1 MKKFTFKYTPTIWV
15 LLSVVLGLT
24 LAGIGF
30 NVFNL
35 VNYIPSGTTNTIIY
49 SVIIALVSVLM
60 VIDISFM
67 VAGRYLIKDKVLFV
81 CFGFFK
87 SKISL
92 DDVRAIVLFK
102 KSNKLVLYYG
112 QDKYTVIM
120 IADTLYDDF
129 VIAIRKENKKI
140 LFSTEFDGED
150 TPE

>member
-1 MKKFTFKYTPTIWV
+1 MKKFTFKYTPTVWV

-35 VNYIPSGTTNTIIY
+35 VNYIPSGTTNTVIY

-60 VIDISFM
+60 IIDISFM
-67 VAGRYLIKDKVLFV
+67 VGGRYLVKDKVLFV

-92 DDVRAIVLFK
+92 DDVRAVVLFK

-129 VIAIRKENKKI
+129 VSAVRKENKKI
-140 LFSTEFDGED
+140 LFSTEIDGED

>member
-1 MKKFTFKYTPTIWV
+1 MKKFAFKYTPTIWV

-81 CFGFFK
+81 CFEFFK

-129 VIAIRKENKKI
+129 VMAIRKENKKI

>member
-1 MKKFTFKYTPTIWV
+1 MKKFAFKYTPTIWV

-129 VIAIRKENKKI
+129 VMAIRKENKEI